1 VCYIIPRVGIK
12 DDNEIFWL
20 ITRVIVSVRFQ
31 DMSGS

>member
-1 VCYIIPRVGIK
+1 MSPRVGIK

-20 ITRVIVSVRFQ
+20 ITRVIAPVRFQ